1 MKSGLI
7 KFLIL
12 LFLPQVTMANWN
24 EISCDSLFKGKDLSQ
39 MQVKK
44 IKVGSKLTVQV
55 TYRPSQGCGF
65 EIDSKSKKRR
75 YNFIDDELTYLPMK
89 NNGVPHGVKSFVTYP
104 KVEKLKL
111 YKDPTSGDLKVKQV
125 NGSEI
130 FFSAQSGEI
139 DSRKTTD
146 FKIEQTKFNDSTGGL
161 TLTNPKHSL
170 ITFNFQRGYGAKS
183 NLNTNA
189 TIEQSGYSCTI
200 PASTLFNFK
209 YTCDNPTHAK
219 RYCDLPK
226 NELLSKMRDRYN
238 NISKS
243 SGSTNFNK
251 FLTNSVDGVSLKST
265 STQKINQLLAK
276 EGLCPKLTGKRPKD
290 SLPIEQGIKKKIK
303 ADKPKKKKTKI
314 PPLAKSSNHK
324 MRKVNGRT
332 SNKKTPHPMPS
343 KKEIGPKVIAKIN
356 RDKKARPST
365 EIKGTKT
372 TEVKPITTE
381 AIKKNNDKR
390 LECLEKLNE
399 YFSKSHNQDEINEYL
414 RIQAKI
420 SLHRI
425 AWVTMKTSETNTKN
439 IEASILDLL
448 KTRKPELHKSFLEK
462 DLKTRNERLL
472 SVMNEL
478 KISSTSFNS
487 PKNIPYQIKYSD
499 VKMMELLV
507 ETEEQ
512 FGRSNA
518 TGARDFISIIKNS
531 MQDRLGDKTENIK
544 HFQTIIN
551 QLLSKAKVIET
562 KLENFLMQ
570 SDCKNESDLISCGRS
585 DKQLDISEL
594 LANSNE
600 VINHFYSA
608 QFERNKELN
617 NNFKWSAKD
626 KDYWLHV
633 K

>member
-1 MKSGLI
+1 
-7 KFLIL
+7 
-12 LFLPQVTMANWN
+12 MANWN
-24 EISCDSLFKGKDLSQ
+24 EISCDSLFKGKDLGQ
-39 MQVKK
+39 IQIKK

-89 NNGVPHGVKSFVTYP
+89 SNGVPYGVKSFVTYP

-111 YKDPTSGDLKVKQV
+111 YKDPSSGDLKIKQV

-146 FKIEQTKFNDSTGGL
+146 FKIEQTKFNDATGGL

-189 TIEQSGYSCTI
+189 TIEQNGSNCTI

-209 YTCDNPTHAK
+209 YTCDNPTLAK

-226 NELLSKMRDRYN
+226 KELLSKMRDRYN
-238 NISKS
+238 NKSKS

-265 STQKINQLLAK
+265 SPKEINQLLAK
-276 EGLCPKLTGKRPKD
+276 EGLCPKITGKRPKE
-290 SLPIEQGIKKKIK
+290 SLPIEQAIKKKIK
-303 ADKPKKKKTKI
+303 TDKPKKKKTKI
-314 PPLAKSSNHK
+314 PPLVKSSNHK
-324 MRKVNGRT
+324 TRKVNGRT
-332 SNKKTPHPMPS
+332 SNKKAPRPMPS
-343 KKEIGPKVIAKIN
+343 RKEIEPKVVAKIKSE
-356 RDKKARPST
+356 KKNRPST
-365 EIKGTKT
+365 EVKGTKT
-372 TEVKPITTE
+372 TEIKSVTTK
-381 AIKKNNDKR
+381 AIKKNTLTSIKKNEKQ
-390 LECLEKLNE
+390 LECLDKLNE
-399 YFSKSHNQDEINEYL
+399 YFSKPHNQNEINEYL

-425 AWVTMKTSETNTKN
+425 AWVTMKSSETNTKN

-478 KISSTSFNS
+478 KVSSTSFIS

-551 QLLSKAKVIET
+551 QLLNKAKAIET
-562 KLENFLMQ
+562 KLEHFLVQ
-570 SDCKNESDLISCGRS
+570 SDCKIESDLISCGRS
-585 DKQLDISEL
+585 DKQIDISGL

-608 QFERNKELN
+608 QFERNKELS

-626 KDYWLHV
+626 KHYWLHV